1 MNHPNADQPAE
12 GNFRLDVAN
21 FGPIVKASVDL
32 RPLTVFVGP
41 SNTGKSYLAMLIYAL
56 HRCFAGQTHL
66 FGGYFLRVM
75 GWPSDFSEL
84 ALVPPGPAV
93 RKRLKAWFLEALG
106 KDPLPALPNELTLYM
121 RSSLERMDG
130 LAKALENEIER
141 SFGTDRSAE
150 LVRRYGT
157 NATAAID
164 LSIPQPHADQIRYH
178 FGIRKRNIQFSA
190 HIPDI
195 NSIKFPRGLNERNRF
210 LDGFKTHEVVDRWDL
225 EKLLQDLTLRQFR
238 SLLKPLYRNT
248 FYLPAGRTSVMQAF
262 HVVTNSLLE
271 RATTAG
277 LHSKLEFPLL
287 SGVLSDVMR
296 MLLDIVSSQG
306 RSGPEAASE
315 LAQRIESR
323 ILQGEI
329 FLDISPSGHRSFKYR
344 PKGWKKD
351 LPLMRASSMVSELA
365 PVVLYL
371 RHAVLPKD
379 LLIIEEPESHLHP
392 YMQTAFALELAR
404 AVRAGMRI
412 IVTTHSEWFLEQI
425 GNLLRMSNLSEVNR
439 QGLTRQKYA
448 LSEDEVGVWL
458 FKPTNRPKGSMV
470 KEVLLDT
477 QTGLYSTGFEE
488 VSEALYNEGA
498 DIFNRMQEQT
508 E

>member
-1 MNHPNADQPAE
+1 MNHPSADQPGE
-12 GNFRLDVAN
+12 GNYRLDVAN
-21 FGPIVKASVDL
+21 FGPIVKAGVDL

-75 GWPSDFSEL
+75 GWPSDSSEL
-84 ALVPPGPAV
+84 AFVPPGAAV
-93 RKRLKAWFLEALG
+93 RKRLKEWFLEALG
-106 KDPLPALPNELTLYM
+106 KDPLPALPDEVASYM
-121 RSSLERMDG
+121 RSSLERIDG
-130 LAKALENEIER
+130 LAHAFESETNR
-141 SFGTDRSAE
+141 CFGTDRSVE
-150 LVRRYGT
+150 LVRRYGS
-157 NATAAID
+157 NVAANIS
-164 LSIPQPHADQIRYH
+164 LAVPQPRSDQIRYD

-195 NSIKFPRGLNERNRF
+195 DSVTFPTGFNERNRF
-210 LDGFKTHEVVDRWDL
+210 LEGFKTHDVVNRWDL
-225 EKLLQDLTLRQFR
+225 ERLLEDLTLRQFR

-248 FYLPAGRTSVMQAF
+248 YYLPAGRTTVMHTL
-262 HVVTNSLLE
+262 HVVANSLIE
-271 RATTAG
+271 RGTTAG
-277 LHSKLEFPLL
+277 IRSKLEFPLL
-287 SGVLSDVMR
+287 SGVLSDLLR
-296 MLLDIVSSQG
+296 LLLDMP
-306 RSGPEAASE
+306 SGQIHSNSGTARE
-315 LAQRIESR
+315 LAQHIESH
-323 ILQGEI
+323 ILKGKI
-329 FLDISPSGHRSFKYR
+329 SLDISPTGHRSFRYR
-344 PKGWKKD
+344 PEGWNKD

-371 RHAVLPKD
+371 RHVVLPSD

-392 YMQTAFALELAR
+392 HMQSVFARELAR
-404 AVRAGMRI
+404 AVRAGVRI
-412 IVTTHSEWFLEQI
+412 VVTTHSDWFLEQI
-425 GNLLRMSNLSEVNR
+425 GNLVRMSHLSKRKR